1 MHRSEIHPFSARQIA
16 LLETF
21 ANQAVIAIENVRLF
35 QELEARN
42 RELTESLEQQT
53 ATAEV
58 LKVISRSAF
67 DLQAVLTTLLENAT
81 RLCAAEWGVIF
92 RPDAGA
98 YRMAVVYGAPPEFSE
113 FLTRTPIPPGRGS
126 GIGRAALERR
136 TVQVADVS
144 ADPEYELTE
153 FQRIG
158 GFRTVLAVPML
169 RDGVLLG
176 VFGLHRDEVR
186 PFTEKQI
193 ELVTTFADQAVIAI
207 ENVRLLQELQTRN
220 AELTETLEQQ
230 TATSEILR
238 VISRSPTDIQP
249 VFDAVAV
256 NAARLC
262 GVDDVTIHRI
272 EDGRL
277 RRIAHVGNVPVLT
290 DSHLPLLSGG
300 VNERVLSDRRTVHIP
315 DTHAPSFVSEFPG
328 SQHAAMGTRS
338 LLATPLVRDG
348 VAIGLIQLRRSDRRP
363 FTDKQIALLE
373 TFADQAVI
381 AIENV
386 RLFREL
392 QARNAEL
399 TEALEQQT
407 ATAEILRVI
416 SGSPTD
422 VQPTFYAI
430 AASATRLCAAV
441 NSLVIRFDGRL
452 MHLAAVHNVDPGR
465 LDALQQVFP
474 QPPSRGSLSGRAI
487 LTRAVSQ
494 AADITN
500 DPEYA
505 LPAQTTVGY
514 RSAVAVPMLRE
525 GGPIG
530 AILVARDQMAPFS
543 EKEIELLRMFADQA
557 VIAIENVRLF
567 KELEIRNRDLT
578 ESLEQ
583 QTATAEIL
591 RVIASSPTD
600 LGPVMQAVAENAAR
614 VCGATDASIFRLEG
628 EHLRLVARHGALL
641 RSMTIGDALPVDRGT
656 VGGQVVCDR
665 RTIHVEDIR
674 AAEAEFPETVSR
686 SRQAGSPI
694 RTMLATPLLREG
706 TPLGVIYINR
716 GPEPNPF
723 SAKQITLLETFAN
736 QAVIA
741 IENVRLF
748 NELRERTAEL
758 TRSVGQ
764 LTALGEV
771 SRAVSSTL
779 DVEAVLDTIVSRAS
793 QLAGA
798 EGCSIYEYDEG
809 AEQFHLRAT
818 HNLDPAFVET
828 IRGVPLRRG
837 EGLMGR
843 ATELREPV
851 QVPDITEPGTYRSGV
866 REALVRFGYRALL
879 SVPLVREDEI
889 IGSLSLN
896 RKTPGEFAP
905 EVIDVLKTFATQS
918 ALAIQNARLFQE
930 IADKSRQLEEAS
942 RHKSEFLA
950 NMSHE
955 LRTPLNAILGF
966 NEMILGEIYGE
977 LSPDLREP
985 LTDIQNSGKHLLRLI
1000 NNVLDLSKI
1009 EAGRME
1015 LAPTDYAVQD
1025 LVERVRASLHPL
1037 ALEKGLG
1044 FAASVPEDIP
1054 LAYGDAG
1061 RITQCLTNLAGNA
1074 LKFTRQ
1080 GRVEISVELQ
1090 GDRLVYRVRDTGI
1103 GIAKDKLDSLFTE
1116 FRQGDVTVASEFG
1129 GTGLGLS
1136 ISKKFVEMH
1145 GGRIWVDSEPGKGS
1159 VFSFE
1164 IPLRLAGGRTA

>member
-1 MHRSEIHPFSARQIA
+1 
-16 LLETF
+16 
-21 ANQAVIAIENVRLF
+21 
-35 QELEARN
+35 
-42 RELTESLEQQT
+42 
-53 ATAEV
+53 
-58 LKVISRSAF
+58 
-67 DLQAVLTTLLENAT
+67 
-81 RLCAAEWGVIF
+81 
-92 RPDAGA
+92 
-98 YRMAVVYGAPPEFSE
+98 
-113 FLTRTPIPPGRGS
+113 
-126 GIGRAALERR
+126 
-136 TVQVADVS
+136 
-144 ADPEYELTE
+144 
-153 FQRIG
+153 
-158 GFRTVLAVPML
+158 
-169 RDGVLLG
+169 
-176 VFGLHRDEVR
+176 
-186 PFTEKQI
+186 
-193 ELVTTFADQAVIAI
+193 
-207 ENVRLLQELQTRN
+207 
-220 AELTETLEQQ
+220 
-230 TATSEILR
+230 
-238 VISRSPTDIQP
+238 
-249 VFDAVAV
+249 
-256 NAARLC
+256 
-262 GVDDVTIHRI
+262 
-272 EDGRL
+272 
-277 RRIAHVGNVPVLT
+277 
-290 DSHLPLLSGG
+290 
-300 VNERVLSDRRTVHIP
+300 
-315 DTHAPSFVSEFPG
+315 
-328 SQHAAMGTRS
+328 
-338 LLATPLVRDG
+338 
-348 VAIGLIQLRRSDRRP
+348 
-363 FTDKQIALLE
+363 
-373 TFADQAVI
+373 
-381 AIENV
+381 
-386 RLFREL
+386 
-392 QARNAEL
+392 
-399 TEALEQQT
+399 
-407 ATAEILRVI
+407 
-416 SGSPTD
+416 
-422 VQPTFYAI
+422 
-430 AASATRLCAAV
+430 
-441 NSLVIRFDGRL
+441 
-452 MHLAAVHNVDPGR
+452 
-465 LDALQQVFP
+465 
-474 QPPSRGSLSGRAI
+474 
-487 LTRAVSQ
+487 
-494 AADITN
+494 
-500 DPEYA
+500 
-505 LPAQTTVGY
+505 
-514 RSAVAVPMLRE
+514 
-525 GGPIG
+525 
-530 AILVARDQMAPFS
+530 
-543 EKEIELLRMFADQA
+543 
-557 VIAIENVRLF
+557 
-567 KELEIRNRDLT
+567 
-578 ESLEQ
+578 
-583 QTATAEIL
+583 
-591 RVIASSPTD
+591 
-600 LGPVMQAVAENAAR
+600 
-614 VCGATDASIFRLEG
+614 
-628 EHLRLVARHGALL
+628 
-641 RSMTIGDALPVDRGT
+641 
-656 VGGQVVCDR
+656 
-665 RTIHVEDIR
+665 
-674 AAEAEFPETVSR
+674 
-686 SRQAGSPI
+686 
-694 RTMLATPLLREG
+694 MLATPLLREG